1 MHSRLAM
8 CVVLIVSC
16 AMLAIPVSLPA
27 HSDSNHQT
35 LGHTAASTPLALSP
49 SSVRRPRLE
58 DVLIPERDSITETF
72 SYSAG
77 SASRCQP
84 RGQQCGGPHLKC
96 CPGLKCS
103 YGGLRFYCR

>member
-16 AMLAIPVSLPA
+16 ALLASPVSLPA
-27 HSDSNHQT
+27 HSDSSHQT
-35 LGHTAASTPLALSP
+35 LGHKAASTPHALSP
-49 SSVRRPRLE
+49 SSVRLPRLE
-58 DVLIPERDSITETF
+58 DVLIAERGITETF

-77 SASRCQP
+77 SAGRCQP